1 MYVNPF
7 PFGVFMGVI
16 ATISLEVAVCII
28 AVLSHKR
35 GKK

>member
-16 ATISLEVAVCII
+16 GTISLEVAICII
-28 AVLSHKR
+28 AYLRHK
-35 GKK
+35 GDKK